1 MNGPSTAPPL
11 GPLARS
17 CTSIS
22 ARVPSVFS
30 FAILIPPQKLPK
42 AIQGTPASSTM
53 MLGSIAFQS
62 SFVVPMFEQRTL
74 PLSDHVPL
82 SSAVRV
88 SCPMQDL
95 LLPKEETA

>member
-30 FAILIPPQKLPK
+30 FASLIPLQKLPK
-42 AIQGTPASSTM
+42 AIHGTPASSTM

-62 SFVVPMFEQRTL
+62 SLAEPMFEQRTL
-74 PLSDHVPL
+74 PLSVHVPL
-82 SSAVRV
+82 SRAVRV
-88 SCPMQDL
+88 ACPMHDL
-95 LLPKEETA
+95 LLPNEDTA